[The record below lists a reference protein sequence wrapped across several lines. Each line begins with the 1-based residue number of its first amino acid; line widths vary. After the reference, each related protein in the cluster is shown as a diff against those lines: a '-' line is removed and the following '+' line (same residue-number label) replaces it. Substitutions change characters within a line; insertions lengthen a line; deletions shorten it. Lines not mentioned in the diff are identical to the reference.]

1 VNPGDRCPHRR
12 SDPRGARFD
21 ASEFT
26 GLTLVTELCSMRNSS
41 DNTFMAVETIFGV
54 AATTLLLMIVSLSF
68 GLARVL
74 NAADLDIDKIAT
86 AV

>member
-1 VNPGDRCPHRR
+1 
-12 SDPRGARFD
+12 
-21 ASEFT
+21 
-26 GLTLVTELCSMRNSS
+26 MRNSS